1 MNHSQSWPEII
12 GSCAVSFIL
21 FTVILFINVALA
33 TFVGIAVGWLFSLIF
48 IGDWINEGL
57 KALGVSIIP
66 GSLYKIGAVA
76 GFLSGFL
83 KYSFSF
89 KR

>member
-1 MNHSQSWPEII
+1 MNHTKGWSEII
-12 GSCAVSFIL
+12 GPWVATFVAFAV
-21 FTVILFINVALA
+21 TLFINIALA
-33 TFVGIAVGWLFSLIF
+33 TFVGIAIGWLFSLIF

-57 KALGVSIIP
+57 QAIGVSIIH

-76 GFLSGFL
+76 RFLSGFL